1 MIFFVRLK
9 NIAKYFTGSTKKFP
23 DFIGNDTDPN
33 DSVFKERVAFITV
46 SDLTPTLPI
55 FPSKYDVVPCNFDN
69 CKDSC
74 I

>member
-1 MIFFVRLK
+1 MCALYKCVVDLNHGGK
-9 NIAKYFTGSTKKFP
+9 NVVIVSAHMH
-23 DFIGNDTDPN
+23 
-33 DSVFKERVAFITV
+33 TV

>member
-1 MIFFVRLK
+1 MTQLYIFHRLVK
-9 NIAKYFTGSTKKFP
+9 NSVNQGYLFSELNSKQPKSVMHKKMP
-23 DFIGNDTDPN
+23 IL
-33 DSVFKERVAFITV
+33 EHTV